1 MQKLTHIELDEDDI
15 KRIIAKEYG
24 CMENDVSID
33 IHNQPLLFNNMIFG
47 NSYYAVATVNKTE
60 IKE

>member
-24 CMENDVSID
+24 CDADDVNID
-33 IHNQPLLFNNMIFG
+33 IHSQPLFFNNMNFG
-47 NSYYAVATVNKTE
+47 NSYFAVATVNKAE
-60 IKE
+60 IDK